1 MLWKRF
7 ACTLLAGA
15 VSLGCFYAP
24 AEAASPAKQETQ
36 SISTHATSRFN
47 TEVPANTIITAN
59 VGFSL
64 EAGETVTIQAVYSP
78 FDASVD
84 FGLIDSDG
92 SFYYFNTKEGNLN
105 ETIRIKEKGYYILA
119 VQNNSPNTI
128 SVSGYVSY

>member
-1 MLWKRF
+1 MLWKKF
-7 ACTLLAGA
+7 VCTLLAGA

-24 AEAASPAKQETQ
+24 AGAAGPAKQETQ

-47 TEVPANTIITAN
+47 TEVSTNTIIAAN
-59 VGFSL
+59 TEFSL

-78 FDASVD
+78 FDASAD

-92 SFYYFNTKEGNLN
+92 VFHYLNTDEGTFNK
-105 ETIRIKEKGYYILA
+105 TIEIKESGYYTLA